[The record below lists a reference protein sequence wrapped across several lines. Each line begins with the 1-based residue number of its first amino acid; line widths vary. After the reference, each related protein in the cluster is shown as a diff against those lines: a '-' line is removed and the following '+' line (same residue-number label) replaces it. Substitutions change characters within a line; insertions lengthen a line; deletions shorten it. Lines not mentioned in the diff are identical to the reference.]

1 MLIGELAARTAVTAK
16 TLRFYEREQLLPE
29 PQRTSGGYRDY
40 EPDAVGRV
48 TFIRQAQAAGL
59 TLAQIGQILAIRDD
73 GQAPC
78 AHAAQL
84 IDQQL
89 ENVERRLT
97 ELQATRKQLRQLA
110 ERARRLDPD
119 DCTDLCHIIQR
130 DNPDTP

>member
-1 MLIGELAARTAVTAK
+1 MLIGELGDRTGVTPK
-16 TLRFYEREQLLPE
+16 TLRFYERERLLPE
-29 PQRTSGGYRDY
+29 PPRTSGGYRDY
-40 EPDAVGRV
+40 EPDAVDRV

-89 ENVERRLT
+89 EDVERRLT
-97 ELQATRKQLRQLA
+97 ELQATRGQLRQLA

-119 DCTDLCHIIQR
+119 DCTDFCHIIQ
-130 DNPDTP
+130 T